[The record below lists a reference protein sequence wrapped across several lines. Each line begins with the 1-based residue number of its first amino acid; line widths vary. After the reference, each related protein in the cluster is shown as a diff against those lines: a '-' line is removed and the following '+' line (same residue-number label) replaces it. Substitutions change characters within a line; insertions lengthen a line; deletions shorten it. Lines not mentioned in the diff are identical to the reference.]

1 MSYCPLTALPIL
13 FEGSRFL
20 IKVLC
25 GGLVFFFCKV
35 EQMKCIWKRCRG
47 ELLLFVTCS
56 GKHHG
61 FLCAVKTVLCFWPQV
76 SSFSESG
83 WTSASQTAALS
94 STAAFWPVSPS
105 VHLHPYYSRFAVLT
119 LFFVVS
125 SWVGPLVQR
134 PSVEVDAVVCASSL
148 ALSSSAR
155 PWGAVVFAG
164 SVTSPALVCA
174 LLARFRKFLW
184 ICLRLLE
191 VIASPTLL
199 LNNISSSPS
208 LLCLFPC

>member
-25 GGLVFFFCKV
+25 GGLFFFFCKV

-47 ELLLFVTCS
+47 ELLLFVMCS
-56 GKHHG
+56 GKHRG

-105 VHLHPYYSRFAVLT
+105 VHLHPY
-119 LFFVVS
+119 LFSFCCFDTILCGEQLG
-125 SWVGPLVQR
+125 W
-134 PSVEVDAVVCASSL
+134 
-148 ALSSSAR
+148 SSSAAPECR
-155 PWGAVVFAG
+155 SWCRCLCIFPGVVFLCQTLG
-164 SVTSPALVCA
+164 SCCVC
-174 LLARFRKFLW
+174 RQRD
-184 ICLRLLE
+184 ISCSCLCSACS
-191 VIASPTLL
+191 VS
-199 LNNISSSPS
+199 
-208 LLCLFPC
+208 